1 MNGIVALKKAKT
13 YVDETLQGNG
23 GLKGNK
29 GDPGKDGKDA
39 PTITSVDV
47 NENNVLLTT
56 LSDGTT
62 LNGGMIKTIKG
73 EKGDDGISVPKGGQT
88 GQILVKKSE
97 NDYDTEWKDISV
109 SGDSNQYTMV
119 QGIL

>member
-29 GDPGKDGKDA
+29 GDPGKDA
-39 PTITSVDV
+39 PTITTVNVD
-47 NENNVLLTT
+47 ENNVLLTT

-62 LNGGMIKTIKG
+62 LTGGTIKTIQG
-73 EKGDDGISVPKGGQT
+73 EKGKDGISVPKGGLT
-88 GQILVKKSE
+88 GQILVKKSK

-109 SGDSNQYTMV
+109 SGDSDIYTMV

>member
-39 PTITSVDV
+39 PTITKVDV
-47 NENNVLLTT
+47 DENNIVTIT
-56 LSDGTT
+56 LSDGTILT
-62 LNGGMIKTIKG
+62 GGIIKTIQG
-73 EKGDDGISVPKGGQT
+73 EKGNDGISVPKGGQT

-109 SGDSNQYTMV
+109 SSDSDIYTMV